1 MRPLEVAGG
10 KEAQALGLGH
20 LRRRARLFAAERGN
34 GEAREGRGG
43 VARDAA
49 PRYSVR
55 TEWSCSLTTKLVW
68 YYSSHDPDR
77 LEPMYRPFMRTVD
90 LLVRHGARSS
100 AADSDARFSDYD
112 YMNAWICTRAD
123 CTPQILEATRRGDL
137 AFDWPRR
144 PGD

>member
-49 PRYSVR
+49 PRY
-55 TEWSCSLTTKLVW
+55 
-68 YYSSHDPDR
+68 
-77 LEPMYRPFMRTVD
+77 
-90 LLVRHGARSS
+90 LVRSVVVLSVDHKTS
-100 AADSDARFSDYD
+100 
-112 YMNAWICTRAD
+112 MV
-123 CTPQILEATRRGDL
+123 LL
-137 AFDWPRR
+137 
-144 PGD
+144 